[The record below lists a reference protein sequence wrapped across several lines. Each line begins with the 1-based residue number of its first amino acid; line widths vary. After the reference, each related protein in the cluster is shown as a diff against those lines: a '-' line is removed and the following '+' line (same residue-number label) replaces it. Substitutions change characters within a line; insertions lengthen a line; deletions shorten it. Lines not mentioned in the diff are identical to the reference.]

1 MQGVI
6 EVERDV
12 ADLDDLL
19 HQSHDSQRPM
29 QTVRSLY
36 ANFYAIANPRRKGRR
51 PGFTG
56 LAEAR
61 RACAGN
67 VVATIAGVVR
77 ADMKKPAGPKSC
89 GLLKRLVP
97 RGRLELPLLSKTD
110 FESAASTDSATG
122 AQWRRS
128 IGTHP
133 APVNRRR
140 HRAPRQWCHAC
151 SGPDEVAVFIA
162 ALRLD
167 CACHRER
174 RVGWG
179 GLGSVVEREGVCS
192 ESCAG

>member
-36 ANFYAIANPRRKGRR
+36 AKFCAIANPRRQGRR

-56 LAEAR
+56 LAE
-61 RACAGN
+61 GLEKFPGHLL
-67 VVATIAGVVR
+67 ATIARIVPVET
-77 ADMKKPAGPKSC
+77 KKPARPMSC
-89 GLLKRLVP
+89 GLRFVVP

-122 AQWRRS
+122 ARWRRS
-128 IGTHP
+128 IGTRL
-133 APVNRRR
+133 APVNRRQCR
-140 HRAPRQWCHAC
+140 EWLSVRAGLSERITTGEPAQAC
-151 SGPDEVAVFIA
+151 V
-162 ALRLD
+162 
-167 CACHRER
+167 
-174 RVGWG
+174 VGQ
-179 GLGSVVEREGVCS
+179 VEIR
-192 ESCAG
+192 